1 MALLLVGAG
10 VMKIMLVSVTER
22 TREIGVRR
30 AIGATKRMILTQ
42 FTLGRSYIVRAVG
55 RNNRGNGWN
64 GHRSGREMRT
74 AIRGVD
80 VVASGR
86 FSKFVRR

>member
-1 MALLLVGAG
+1 
-10 VMKIMLVSVTER
+10 
-22 TREIGVRR
+22 
-30 AIGATKRMILTQ
+30 MIPTQ
-42 FTLGRSYIVRAVG
+42 FTLGSSYIVRAVG

-64 GHRSGREMRT
+64 GHRAGREIST

-80 VVASGR
+80 VVANGR

>member
-1 MALLLVGAG
+1 MNL
-10 VMKIMLVSVTER
+10 MLVSVAER

-42 FTLGRSYIVRAVG
+42 FTLGSSYIVRGG
-55 RNNRGNGWN
+55 RNNRGDGWN
-64 GHRSGREMRT
+64 GHRAGREIST

-80 VVASGR
+80 VVANGR
-86 FSKFVRR
+86 FSKFVRG